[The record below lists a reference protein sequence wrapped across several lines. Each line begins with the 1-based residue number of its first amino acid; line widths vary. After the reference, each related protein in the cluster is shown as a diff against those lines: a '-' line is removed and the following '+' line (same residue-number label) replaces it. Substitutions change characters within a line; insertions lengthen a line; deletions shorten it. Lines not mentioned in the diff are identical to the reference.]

1 MIAPISVVR
10 SHLSR
15 RVGAVLCACFT
26 AGAGTGLAQEPPPR
40 EGEAPPTAEEGKR
53 ISEYDFAVS
62 HAMRAL
68 MAAGPD
74 QGRVTVY
81 VARKEE
87 DRWHVYF
94 GSYDVR
100 RFLFKIAYEVVQR
113 GEGSEEFA
121 VRRYRRDI
129 PADAELNRAAT
140 ALVTA
145 LDAFEPRTVRFH
157 TYVWRDADGRWVTYF
172 VPTAVRRPLR
182 EGLGQPAIDQ
192 RVLVSPDARQILE
205 SRSYPDPDS
214 AEWITPPE
222 GPSLADL
229 LALFLEPQLA
239 PFRLI
244 SQGLVCEIN
253 WRGEFESCLIGPLR

>member
-1 MIAPISVVR
+1 MIGPTSVAR
-10 SHLSR
+10 SYLSR
-15 RVGAVLCACFT
+15 RLAAVLCACLGVG
-26 AGAGTGLAQEPPPR
+26 AGAALAQEEPR
-40 EGEAPPTAEEGKR
+40 MPGEAPPTAEEGKR

-68 MAAGPD
+68 MAAGPE

-81 VARKEE
+81 VARKEG
-87 DRWHVYF
+87 DRWRVYF

-100 RFLFKIAYEVVQR
+100 RLLFKIAYEVVQR
-113 GEGSEEFA
+113 EEGSDQFA
-121 VRRYRRDI
+121 VRKYRRDI

-145 LDAFEPRTVRFH
+145 LDAFEPKTVRFH

-172 VPTAVRRPLR
+172 VPTSVRRPLQ
-182 EGLGQPAIDQ
+182 EGLGHPAIDQ
-192 RVLVSPDARQILE
+192 RVLVSPDAREILE
-205 SRSYPDPDS
+205 SRSYPDPGA
-214 AEWITPPE
+214 AEWVTPQE

-229 LALFLEPQLA
+229 LALLLEPQLA